1 MEAELNAITLELG
14 KAGDIVMSLALALMM
29 FAVALGLRLE
39 NFAAVKDR
47 PKPFI
52 AGALAQMIGLPLL
65 TLALVHLINPLPSLA
80 LGMIIVASCPGGSVS
95 NLIAM
100 FGRANTALSVS
111 LTATSSLL
119 AAVITP
125 ISIVFWCS
133 LYPPTA
139 DILKSIDFDTLAF
152 LLQLLLILGLPVL
165 AGMIIATKFPA
176 IAKRIQGPVA
186 MIGAILLAI
195 IIIGAVTAFWGTIV
209 KFGHILF
216 PLVILHNG
224 AAFLLGYIAAR
235 LADGDTGER
244 RALTIETGIQNSG
257 IAIVIL
263 LTQLKG
269 LGGAAAIAGIWGTWH
284 IVGGLILV
292 AIWRTLDRRKR
303 QADV

>member
-14 KAGDIVMSLALALMM
+14 EAGDLVMSLALALMM
-29 FAVALGLRLE
+29 FAVALGLKVDR
-39 NFAAVKDR
+39 FAAIKDR

-52 AGALAQMIGLPLL
+52 AGALAQIIGLPLL
-65 TLALVHLINPLPSLA
+65 TLGLVHVLDPMPSLA

-95 NLIAM
+95 NLIAL

-139 DILKSIDFDTLAF
+139 NILERINFDTAAF
-152 LLQLLLILGLPVL
+152 LVKLLLILGLPVL
-165 AGMIIATKFPA
+165 VGMIMAAKFPA
-176 IAKRIQGPVA
+176 IARRLQGPVA
-186 MIGAILLAI
+186 TIGAVLLAI
-195 IIIGAVTAFWGTIV
+195 IIIGAITAFWGTIV
-209 KFGHILF
+209 KFGYILF

-224 AAFLLGYIAAR
+224 LAFLLGYIAAR
-235 LADGDTGER
+235 ISGGDTGER

-292 AIWRTLDRRKR
+292 ALWRTRDRSKR
-303 QADV
+303 RAHV

>member
-14 KAGDIVMSLALALMM
+14 QAGDIIMSLALALMM
-29 FAVALGLRLE
+29 FAVALGLKPE
-39 NFAAVKDR
+39 SFAAVKDR

-52 AGALAQMIGLPLL
+52 AGALAQIIGLPLL
-65 TLALVHLINPLPSLA
+65 TLGLVHILDPIPGLA
-80 LGMIIVASCPGGSVS
+80 LGMIIVASCPGGTVS

-139 DILKSIDFDTLAF
+139 NILESINFDTVAF
-152 LLQLLLILGLPVL
+152 LLKLLLILGLPVL
-165 AGMIIATKFPA
+165 VGMIVATKFPA
-176 IAKRIQGPVA
+176 IAKRLQGPVA
-186 MIGAILLAI
+186 AIGAVLLTI

-209 KFGHILF
+209 KFGYILF

-235 LADGDTGER
+235 IAGGDTGER

-303 QADV
+303 QAHV